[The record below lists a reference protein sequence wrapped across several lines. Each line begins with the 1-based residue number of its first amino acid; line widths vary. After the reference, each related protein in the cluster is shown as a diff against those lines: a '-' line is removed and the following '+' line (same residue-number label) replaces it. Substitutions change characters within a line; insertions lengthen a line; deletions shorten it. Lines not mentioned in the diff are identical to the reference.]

1 MCWIWNVRKSFR
13 GISNCSVVRYLL
25 DTNVLSEVRRLR
37 GDAGVKRWISSVPT
51 EDLYLSVLT
60 LGEVRRGIGLLSR
73 RDPVQA
79 DVYEAWLVTVLRD
92 YADRVLPVDA
102 EAAEEWGRMNVPD
115 PTSIVDGLMAA
126 TAKVRN
132 MTFVT
137 RNTADVARTG
147 VRLLN
152 PFDAFE

>member
-1 MCWIWNVRKSFR
+1 
-13 GISNCSVVRYLL
+13 
-25 DTNVLSEVRRLR
+25 
-37 GDAGVKRWISSVPT
+37 VPT

-60 LGEVRRGIGLLSR
+60 LGEVRRGIGLL
-73 RDPVQA
+73 DPVQA

-92 YADRVLPVDA
+92 HADRVLPVDA

>member
-1 MCWIWNVRKSFR
+1 M
-13 GISNCSVVRYLL
+13 L
-25 DTNVLSEVRRLR
+25 DTNVLSEVRRPQ

-51 EDLYLSVLT
+51 EDLCLSVLT

-79 DVYEAWLVTVLRD
+79 DVYEAWIATVLRD
-92 YADRVLPVDA
+92 YAERVLPVDA

-115 PTSIVDGLMAA
+115 PISIVDGLMAA

-137 RNTADVARTG
+137 RNTGDVARTG

-152 PFDAFE
+152 PFDASG

>member
-1 MCWIWNVRKSFR
+1 M
-13 GISNCSVVRYLL
+13 RYLL
-25 DTNVLSEVRRLR
+25 DTNVLSEVRRPR
-37 GDAGVKRWISSVPT
+37 GDAGVRRWISSVPT

-60 LGEVRRGIGLLSR
+60 LGEVRRGIDLLGR
-73 RDPVQA
+73 RDPAQA
-79 DVYEAWLVTVLRD
+79 DVYETWLVTMLRD

-115 PTSIVDGLMAA
+115 PVSIVDGLMAA

-132 MTFVT
+132 MIFVT

-152 PFDAFE
+152 PFDASE

>member
-1 MCWIWNVRKSFR
+1 
-13 GISNCSVVRYLL
+13 
-25 DTNVLSEVRRLR
+25 
-37 GDAGVKRWISSVPT
+37 VKRWISSVPT

-73 RDPVQA
+73 RDPVQTE
-79 DVYEAWLVTVLRD
+79 VYEAWLVTVLRD

-152 PFDAFE
+152 PFDASE

>member
-1 MCWIWNVRKSFR
+1 
-13 GISNCSVVRYLL
+13 VRYLL
-25 DTNVLSEVRRLR
+25 DTNVLSEVRRPR

-60 LGEVRRGIGLLSR
+60 LGEVRRGIGLLSQ

-79 DVYEAWLVTVLRD
+79 DLYEAWLVIVLRD

-102 EAAEEWGRMNVPD
+102 TAAEEWGRMNVPD
-115 PTSIVDGLMAA
+115 PVSIVDGLMAA

-137 RNTADVARTG
+137 RNSADVARTG

-152 PFDAFE
+152 PFDATE

>member
-1 MCWIWNVRKSFR
+1 M
-13 GISNCSVVRYLL
+13 
-25 DTNVLSEVRRLR
+25 
-37 GDAGVKRWISSVPT
+37 KRWISSVPT

-79 DVYEAWLVTVLRD
+79 DLYETWLVTVLHD

-102 EAAEEWGRMNVPD
+102 TAAEEWGRMNVPD
-115 PTSIVDGLMAA
+115 PVSIVDGLMAA

-132 MTFVT
+132 LTFVT

-147 VRLLN
+147 VRLLD
-152 PFDAFE
+152 PFDAS

>member
-1 MCWIWNVRKSFR
+1 M
-13 GISNCSVVRYLL
+13 RYLL
-25 DTNVLSEVRRLR
+25 DTNVLSEARRPR
-37 GDAGVKRWISSVPT
+37 GDVRVKRWISSVPAR
-51 EDLYLSVLT
+51 DLYLSVLT
-60 LGEVRRGIGLLSR
+60 LGEVRRGIGLLGR
-73 RDPVQA
+73 RDPAQA
-79 DVYEAWLVTVLRD
+79 DVYEAWLVTVLSD

-102 EAAEEWGRMNVPD
+102 EVAEEWGRMNVPD
-115 PTSIVDGLMAA
+115 PISIVDGLMAA

-152 PFDAFE
+152 PFDSLT

>member
-1 MCWIWNVRKSFR
+1 VCWIWNVRKSCR
-13 GISNCSVVRYLL
+13 GTSNCSVVRYLL
-25 DTNVLSEVRRLR
+25 DTNVLSEVRRPR

-60 LGEVRRGIGLLSR
+60 LGEIRRGIVLLSR
-73 RDPVQA
+73 RDQTQA
-79 DVYEAWLVTVLRD
+79 GVYETWLVTVLRD

-102 EAAEEWGRMNVPD
+102 EAAEEWGRMNMPD
-115 PTSIVDGLMAA
+115 PISIVDGLMAA

-152 PFDAFE
+152 PFDASE

>member
-1 MCWIWNVRKSFR
+1 
-13 GISNCSVVRYLL
+13 VRYLL
-25 DTNVLSEVRRLR
+25 DTNVLSEVRRPR
-37 GDAGVKRWISSVPT
+37 GDAGVNRWISSVPT
-51 EDLYLSVLT
+51 EDLFLSVLT
-60 LGEVRRGIGLLSR
+60 LGEVRRGIGLLSQ

-79 DVYEAWLVTVLRD
+79 DLYEAWLVIVLRD

-102 EAAEEWGRMNVPD
+102 TAAEEWGRMNVPD
-115 PTSIVDGLMAA
+115 PVSIVDGLMAA

-137 RNTADVARTG
+137 RNSADVARTG

-152 PFDAFE
+152 PFDATE